1 MAEEAVF
8 DVVRGAHVCGA
19 ADGVGEMLGASDAG
33 ILVGVPL
40 DFIVDC
46 HGAVYSCTSRRELWR
61 KSKVG
66 SPLRHTA
73 IVLGRYLN
81 HSPNEHLSCCPQD

>member
-61 KSKVG
+61 KSEVG
-66 SPLRHTA
+66 ARHDCEGIFGVGDLVWCMVPLR
-73 IVLGRYLN
+73 
-81 HSPNEHLSCCPQD
+81 E